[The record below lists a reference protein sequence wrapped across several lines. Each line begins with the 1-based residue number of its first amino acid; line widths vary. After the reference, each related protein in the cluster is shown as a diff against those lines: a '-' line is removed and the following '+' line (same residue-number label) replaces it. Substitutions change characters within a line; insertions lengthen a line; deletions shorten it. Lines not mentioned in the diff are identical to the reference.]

1 MLSPT
6 HKSALLST
14 FLHIESRLSEMEPL
28 LAQGKRSSPLSQH
41 VSDLSPG
48 EAKAVAECFARIRN
62 VMLTCLE
69 KHGIPLEVR
78 RVSLRWA
85 LQTNMMSLSAA
96 VDEVG
101 PERLR
106 GCGNLDEAGRQEVLS
121 IQQELEPLVG
131 LLRKVSAIC
140 SG

>member
-28 LAQGKRSSPLSQH
+28 LAQGKRQSPLSQH
-41 VSDLSPG
+41 VNDLSPS
-48 EAKAVAECFARIRN
+48 EAKAVVDCFARIRSI
-62 VMLTCLE
+62 MLACLE

-78 RVSLRWA
+78 RVGLRWA
-85 LQTNMMSLSAA
+85 LQTSMMSLSVA
-96 VDEVG
+96 VAEVG

-106 GCGNLDEAGRQEVLS
+106 GCGDLDEAGRQEVLS